1 MKYFKGYLR
10 QILIGLFLNT
20 LPHMMLALHIQLI
33 HCVLQQTNADT
44 PFSPTPFKEWNIQDF
59 QLCNVGSF
67 NKFRNI
73 LFKIGQATLNFIY
86 GIRHFAL
93 LKLLTRFRLVLS
105 HLNE

>member
-1 MKYFKGYLR
+1 
-10 QILIGLFLNT
+10 
-20 LPHMMLALHIQLI
+20 MMLALHIQLI

-93 LKLLTRFRLVLS
+93 LKLFTRFRLVLS